1 LKDQPTL
8 SGNIIGMRFLNQ
20 QLLFGVLHIFYR
32 RPLKEIN
39 RWIRH
44 YDAIRTNPD
53 GVPNQNEGWISSKYP
68 IEGMHWSE
76 IADIF
81 LPELGIKWGAA
92 CSSLKKSW
100 WSYKMSKKYGSGL
113 DSRRDLAYRI
123 NKIQYSMG
131 IPLTQFE
138 ELEGLNLAESE
149 FESEEQ
155 LSLDGE
161 EWTREEIELRK
172 EEKSDEDDW
181 WIS

>member
-1 LKDQPTL
+1 
-8 SGNIIGMRFLNQ
+8 
-20 QLLFGVLHIFYR
+20 
-32 RPLKEIN
+32 LKEID

-68 IEGMHWSE
+68 IENMHWSE

-100 WSYKMSKKYGSGL
+100 WSYKMAKKYGNGL
-113 DSRRDLAYRI
+113 DSRRDLSWRI
-123 NKIQYSMG
+123 QKIQRSMG
-131 IPLTQFE
+131 IPVTQFE

-149 FESEEQ
+149 FEDGLNDQS
-155 LSLDGE
+155 SSDGE
-161 EWTREEIELRK
+161 QWSKEEVQLRREEAEAA
-172 EEKSDEDDW
+172 EDDEW
-181 WIS
+181 